1 MRVSSARMWKL
12 WREGAMTG
20 SIAGEHSWVYV
31 WGKEAKH
38 DRFFGSLAMR
48 AFRRGHLL
56 CHPAQWYEAGYL
68 RNRALDL
75 VELHARNVD
84 HNYRGQP
91 GLTTSDPSKVVGF
104 SSFAA
109 ALLLL
114 AQLKT
119 NFGLTNRRRKSDAPS
134 AFAGAVTDARAPMR
148 VIGRCPWRTSRR
160 WPSSVN
166 LSV

>member
-1 MRVSSARMWKL
+1 
-12 WREGAMTG
+12 MTE
-20 SIAGEHSWVYV
+20 SIAGEHSWVYI
-31 WGKEAKH
+31 WDKETKH
-38 DRFFGSLAMR
+38 DRSSGSLAMR
-48 AFRRGHLL
+48 FFRRGYLL
-56 CHPAQWYEAGYL
+56 YHPAQWYEAGFL

-75 VELHARNVD
+75 VELRARNIG
-84 HNYRGQP
+84 HNSRGQP

-134 AFAGAVTDARAPMR
+134 AFAGAVTDARAYRDCTDVGHDLALGQMP
-148 VIGRCPWRTSRR
+148 VAHQPSVAIIGQL
-160 WPSSVN
+160 V
-166 LSV
+166 